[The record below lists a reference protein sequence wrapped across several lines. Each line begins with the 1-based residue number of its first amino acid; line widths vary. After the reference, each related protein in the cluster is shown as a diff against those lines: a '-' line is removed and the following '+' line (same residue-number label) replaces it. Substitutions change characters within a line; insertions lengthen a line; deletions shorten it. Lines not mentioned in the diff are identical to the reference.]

1 MRYLWDEYRSYY
13 RTAGFFSKSL
23 MILIFPLL
31 RLWDVVCSNRV
42 DYFISNSTCVQSR
55 IKKRYGRDS
64 SVIFPPIDLEKI
76 RSFNKDNDKRIRFKS
91 KNYYITFGALEPYK
105 RVDLAI
111 EACLHSS
118 RNLLVIGKGSQFNVL
133 KQKYKYEDNIQ
144 ILEDVTDQEAMAAM
158 SNAKALIFPGLED
171 FGLVPLEAQ
180 ACGIPVIAFKK
191 GGALDTVTEET
202 GVFFDD
208 QNVDSLIKALNFLEQ
223 NSSKFANN
231 DVYEKNLKKFTK
243 ENFKKEFT
251 SFLSK
256 IL

>member
-1 MRYLWDEYRSYY
+1 M
-13 RTAGFFSKSL
+13 
-23 MILIFPLL
+23 
-31 RLWDVVCSNRV
+31 
-42 DYFISNSTCVQSR
+42 
-55 IKKRYGRDS
+55 
-64 SVIFPPIDLEKI
+64 
-76 RSFNKDNDKRIRFKS
+76 
-91 KNYYITFGALEPYK
+91 
-105 RVDLAI
+105 DLAI